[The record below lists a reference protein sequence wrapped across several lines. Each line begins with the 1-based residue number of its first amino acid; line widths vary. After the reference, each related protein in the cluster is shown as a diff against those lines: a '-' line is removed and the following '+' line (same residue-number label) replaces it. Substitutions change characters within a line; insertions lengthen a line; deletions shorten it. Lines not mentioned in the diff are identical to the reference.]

1 MAILDILVKK
11 YEFCLGTKIS
21 PNHLAKPTTQQTNNP
36 TTQPPNKLTTQQPNK
51 PTT

>member
-36 TTQPPNKLTTQQPNK
+36 TTNKLTTQQPNK